1 MHRYSQKTNTA
12 ITKAIEAA
20 QILGADY
27 VGTEHLLLGILRGD
41 HDSVAYEILFRE
53 QCFDLNV
60 LNNISAET
68 EYRRKPAVLGEKD
81 FTPKLV
87 RVLDYAW
94 ELCEKN
100 GRSEISTDYL
110 LYSLLTSDRDNIALK
125 VLTDLNIN
133 IRKILDDLLLI
144 MNTTPDYEDN
154 IPMPI
159 FHDEE
164 GMMPQQPASMLETYC
179 RNLNE
184 WAEEGRFDPVVGR
197 EREIDIVIRVL
208 IRRTKNNPCLIGDPG
223 VGKTAIAEGLAQ
235 RIAEGSVPEVLKNKE
250 ILSIDIPAMVAGTKY
265 RGEFEE
271 RMKNLLEELRE
282 RPEVILFIDEIHSVL
297 TAGGA
302 EGSINASNILKPALS
317 RNEIQIIGAT
327 TIKEYRKFVEKD
339 AAFERRFQPV
349 EIEEPD
355 IPTAFEMLRQL
366 KSRYEQHHR
375 LTITDEAVTAAVT
388 MSDRYIT
395 DRFLPDKAID
405 VLDEAA
411 AMVGIKYAN
420 RQTADE
426 SAKHKID
433 ELNDEIEQLIV
444 EGSFNKVRRARAKIG
459 RLEKKLDESD
469 GDNRLPN
476 VKVTEENVAEVIA
489 IHTGIPVKQI
499 RTDEMK
505 RLKNME
511 AELHKR
517 VVGQDEAVSAV
528 SRAVRRG
535 RVGLKS
541 PNRPIGSFLFLG
553 PTGVGKTELSKAL
566 TQVLFGTEDAMIR
579 VDMSEFMEKHSVSRF
594 IGSPPGYVGFEE
606 GGQLAEKIRRKPYSV
621 VLFDEI
627 EKAHPDVFNILL
639 QILDDGF
646 VTDAQGRKINFKNTV
661 IIMTSNAGARN
672 ISAPKRL
679 GFINGEDSERDYK
692 AMRAGVLE
700 DIKSVF
706 RPEFLNRIDETIVF
720 KPLSREEITGIAK
733 LLLNDVKTRM
743 KANKIDVTFDKKAVD
758 KIAEEGFDIV
768 YGARPLRRAIQNSIE
783 DKLAE
788 AVLNGEVKQGEKIKV
803 TYNKDFEIKKIK
815 EKA

>member
-1 MHRYSQKTNTA
+1 MLRYSQKTNTA
-12 ITKAIEAA
+12 INKAIEAA
-20 QILGADY
+20 QLLGADY

-41 HDSVAYEILFRE
+41 HDSVAYEVLFRE

-60 LNNISAET
+60 LNDISAET
-68 EYRRKPAVLGEKD
+68 EYRRKPALLSEKD

-87 RVLDYAW
+87 RVLDYAG

-110 LYSLLTSDRDNIALK
+110 LYSLLTSDRENIALK

-133 IRKILDDLLLI
+133 VKKIIDDLMFI
-144 MNTTPDYEDN
+144 MNTTPDYDEN
-154 IPMPI
+154 GSVPM
-159 FHDEE
+159 FHDDD
-164 GMMPQQPASMLETYC
+164 GMMPPQQPSMLETYC

-184 WAEEGRFDPVVGR
+184 WAKEGRFDPVVGR
-197 EREIDIVIRVL
+197 DREIDIVIRVL

-235 RIAEGSVPEVLKNKE
+235 RIADGDAPEVLKHKE

-271 RMKNLLEELRE
+271 RMKNLLEELKE
-282 RPEVILFIDEIHSVL
+282 RPDVILFIDEIHSVL

-355 IPTAFEMLRQL
+355 IPTAVEMLRQL

-375 LTITDEAVTAAVT
+375 LTITDEAVVAAVN
-388 MSDRYIT
+388 MSDRYLT

-426 SAKHKID
+426 NTKHKID
-433 ELNDEIEQLIV
+433 ELNAEIEQLIID
-444 EGSFNKVRRARAKIG
+444 GSFGKVKRARAKID

-476 VKVTEENVAEVIA
+476 IKVTEENVAAVIA
-489 IHTGIPVKQI
+489 VHTGIPVKQI

-517 VVGQDEAVSAV
+517 VIGQDEAVSAV

-566 TQVLFGTEDAMIR
+566 TQVLFGTEDAMVR

-639 QILDDGF
+639 QILDDGYI
-646 VTDAQGRKINFKNTV
+646 TDAQGRKINFKNTV

-692 AMRAGVLE
+692 AMRSGVME
-700 DIKSVF
+700 DIKSIF

-720 KPLSREEITGIAK
+720 RPLSKEEIIGIAK
-733 LLLNDVKTRM
+733 LLLNDVKVRM
-743 KANKIDVTFDKKAVD
+743 KANKIDVSFDKKAVD
-758 KIAEEGFDIV
+758 KIAEEGFDTV

-783 DKLAE
+783 DELAE
-788 AVLNGEVKQGEKIKV
+788 AVLNGDIKQGDKIKV
-803 TYNKDFEIKKIK
+803 TYNKDFEIKHVKQ
-815 EKA
+815 A